1 MTTRRTSIHG
11 EWSSRMAFILAATG
25 SAVGLG
31 NIWRFPYITGEGG
44 GGAFVLVYILC
55 VVGIG
60 VPVMM
65 AEIMLGRRG
74 RQSPINTMRTLA
86 EEAGRSRLWAGM
98 GWMGM
103 VAGFL
108 ILSFY
113 SVVAGWT
120 LAYIFRT
127 GAGVFTGATADGVA
141 AIFKDFIGDPERL
154 LVWHTVFMVMT
165 AIVVARGVK
174 SGLEQAVRYLMPAL
188 FVLLV
193 AMVGYAMNTGAY
205 QEAINYLFKPD
216 FSKLTGDAVLSA
228 MGQAFFSL
236 SLGMGAIM
244 IYGSYLSH
252 TASITRMTFIIA
264 LLDTLVALLAGMAI
278 FPLVFAYGL
287 QPQGGPGL
295 IFLTLPIAFGQM
307 PGGALFG
314 AAFFVLLLFAAWTS
328 AISLLEPIVAWL
340 VENRGMS
347 RVKAA
352 TWSAAAVWLFGI
364 GSLFSFNVWADYKL
378 FDKTFF
384 DLTDYLTSNVML
396 PLGGLLIA
404 VFAVWMMPAEV
415 SRDELGLRDGFGYRL
430 WRFMVRYIVPVAIA
444 LVFLNVTGLLGLIID

>member
-1 MTTRRTSIHG
+1 MTRRTSIHG

-44 GGAFVLVYILC
+44 GGAFVLVYMLC
-55 VVGIG
+55 VLAIG

-98 GWMGM
+98 GWLGM

-127 GAGVFTGATADGVA
+127 GSGVFTGATADGVG
-141 AIFKDFIGDPERL
+141 AIFTSFIADPERL
-154 LVWHTVFMVMT
+154 LVWHTLFMVMT
-165 AIVVARGVK
+165 TMVVSRGVK
-174 SGLEQAVRYLMPAL
+174 SGLEQAVRFLMPAL

-193 AMVGYAMNTGAY
+193 VMVGYAMNTGAY
-205 QEAINYLFKPD
+205 QEAIAYLFKPD
-216 FSKLTGDAVLSA
+216 FSKLTGDAVLAA

-252 TASITRMTFIIA
+252 TASITRMAFIIA

-295 IFLTLPIAFGQM
+295 IFMTLPIAFGQM

-314 AAFFVLLLFAAWTS
+314 AAFFVLLMFAAWTS

-340 VENRGMS
+340 VENRGVS
-347 RVKAA
+347 RVMAA
-352 TWSAAAVWLFGI
+352 TWSGIAVWLVGI
-364 GSLFSFNVWADYKL
+364 GSLFSFNLWADYKL

-404 VFAVWMMPAEV
+404 VFSVWMMASEV
-415 SRDELGLRDGFGYRL
+415 SRGELGLRDSIGYRI
-430 WRFMVRYIVPVAIA
+430 WRFVVRYIVPVAIV
-444 LVFLNVTGLLGLIID
+444 LVFLNVTGILGLIVG